1 MSGDC
6 RTHAPLECPGPRSQ
20 ISPQAPL
27 GRVSDY
33 PTQYQ
38 PGLLFPIARAE
49 ARATLGLA
57 SNQATGPDAS
67 PPRSG
72 LPFSGVDLWNAYEL
86 SWLGPSGK
94 PEARA
99 AQFRVPCESP
109 AIIESKSLKLYLN
122 SLNQHRFDSPAT
134 ARATIETDLS
144 QAAGAPVQVRLF
156 TLPELGA
163 LGFPVQSDSS
173 GRQDGTNRA
182 GETTLRSLD
191 DLNPNISDYTRNPD
205 LLRFANG
212 AGGDATTAAVYTDLF
227 KSNCPVTGQ
236 PDWASVFIKY
246 AGPAIDETGL
256 LAYLISY
263 RNEQDFHEHC
273 VEQIFVDV
281 NERCRP
287 EKLTVYACFLRRG
300 GIDINPFRSN
310 FEAAPEF
317 LRSERQ

>member
-1 MSGDC
+1 MSQSKS
-6 RTHAPLECPGPRSQ
+6 PQ
-20 ISPQAPL
+20 ISSQAPL

-33 PTQYQ
+33 PTEYD

-49 ARATLGLA
+49 ARASLA
-57 SNQATGPDAS
+57 FTPDRAAAQIQSGDRDHATAA
-67 PPRSG
+67 

-86 SWLGPSGK
+86 SWLGPTGK
-94 PEARA
+94 PEVRA

-122 SLNQHRFDSPAT
+122 SLNQHRFDSPAA
-134 ARATIETDLS
+134 ARATIQTDLS
-144 QAAGAPVQVRLF
+144 KAAGAPVDVRLF
-156 TLPELGA
+156 TLAELGA
-163 LGFPVQSDSS
+163 LGFPAQSDSR
-173 GRQDGTNRA
+173 GPQDGVDRA
-182 GETTLRSLD
+182 GEMQARSLD
-191 DLNPNISDYTRNPD
+191 ELAPVISDYTRNAD
-205 LLRFANG
+205 LLRFANAAAR
-212 AGGDATTAAVYTDLF
+212 AGGDASQASVYTDLF

-273 VEQIFVDV
+273 VEQIFVDIK
-281 NERCRP
+281 ERCRP

-310 FEAAPEF
+310 FETAPEF
-317 LRSERQ
+317 LRGARQ